1 MAGKQGTAMNKA
13 QRLIEAGTPAPDAAR
28 KAGVALG
35 SIYVRPWWKA
45 MQKAKAESAAKDQ
58 K

>member
-13 QRLIEAGTPAPDAAR
+13 QKLIETGTSAPEAAR

-35 SIYVRPWWKA
+35 SIYLRPWWKA
-45 MQKAKAESAAKDQ
+45 MQEAKKGGAK
-58 K
+58 